1 MGAAMNL
8 WDDNPTVT
16 DLLGIDVVVDA
27 TVAAI
32 RSPELDPVT
41 ISIQSPWGGGK
52 SSALAMIAARLDSEP
67 NVVVLRADPWE
78 YEDVD
83 DIRAT
88 VISQVL
94 AGIGADKPAI
104 RDRIASLVKRI
115 SWTRVANTVARSALT
130 VSMDPEKLLEAF
142 TPTPEQP
149 KSMSGFRSEFADV
162 MGDSGL
168 DRVVVLVDD
177 LDRCKPSTV
186 VSTLEAIKVFL
197 SVPKMSFVLAAE
209 EEMIRWAIG
218 QDAHGGG
225 RADYSD
231 RYLEKIVQLPV
242 SLPRLTRDSAETF
255 VALLLAQKSA
265 PSVTGFEGLLRHA
278 SERRAERKWP
288 YVGGVHGDGVHA
300 PTATDLSMAVLI
312 SRGLDADQWNSPRA
326 IKRFLNAWT
335 LRSSVAATRGLTI
348 DAAVS
353 LKMFI
358 LEERFRSEFT
368 ALASLGADERS
379 VTIAAWEDWANDV
392 AEAVR
397 PEFVSDGTREWAKAQ
412 PSLRDSA
419 AHIDSYLHL
428 ASSFS
433 TLLAASGLSDED
445 LQILDMLGS
454 ESTVNRNEAVAKV
467 TDRDVNQRLSILD
480 RLFVRLSSYA
490 DPNIAIESACDIAVS
505 DAALTERFAAG
516 VRAYGLQRL
525 DMSAAM
531 EIAQKFPDRDGIAGE
546 IAGDAGVSDI
556 IRKAVDDQLNGG
568 GF

>member
-1 MGAAMNL
+1 MNL

-52 SSALAMIAARLDSEP
+52 SSALEMIKARLESEP

-104 RDRIASLVKRI
+104 LDRITSLVKRI

-130 VSMDPEKLLEAF
+130 MSMEPEKLLAAF
-142 TPTPEQP
+142 TPTPEEP
-149 KSMSGFRSEFADV
+149 KSMSGFRADFAEV
-162 MGDSGL
+162 MRESGL
-168 DRVVVLVDD
+168 DRVVVLIDD

-209 EEMIRWAIG
+209 EEMIRWAIS

-242 SLPRLTRDSAETF
+242 SLPRLTRGSAETF

-265 PSVTGFEGLLRHA
+265 PSPESFEGLLRHA
-278 SERRAERKWP
+278 ADRRAARQWP
-288 YVGGVHGDGVHA
+288 YVGGVVADGAHS
-300 PTATDLSMAVLI
+300 PTSTDLAMAVLV

-335 LRSSVAATRGLTI
+335 LRSAVAATRGLSI
-348 DAAVS
+348 DASVS
-353 LKMFI
+353 LKLFI
-358 LEERFRSEFT
+358 LEERFRAEFT
-368 ALASLGADERS
+368 ALAALDADARS
-379 VTIAAWEDWANDV
+379 TAVAAWEDWAHDV
-392 AEAVR
+392 EGATC
-397 PEFVSDGTREWAKAQ
+397 PEFVSEGTRDWAKAE
-412 PSLRDSA
+412 PSLRESA
-419 AHIDSYLHL
+419 SLIDSYLHL
-428 ASSFS
+428 AASFS
-433 TLLAASGLSDED
+433 TLLSASGLSDED

-454 ESTVNRNEAVAKV
+454 DSQVNRSEAVAKV
-467 TDRDVNQRLSILD
+467 TARDVNQRLIILD
-480 RLFVRLSSYA
+480 RVFVRLSSYST
-490 DPNIAIESACDIAVS
+490 PGMAIESACEIAAS
-505 DAALTERFAAG
+505 DAALTDRFADG
-516 VRAYGLQRL
+516 IRRYGLNRL
-525 DMSAAM
+525 DMGSAM
-531 EIAQKFPDRDGIAGE
+531 EIAKHFPAPDGIARE
-546 IAGDAGVSDI
+546 IAADASVAPLVRNAVKDELDGVS
-556 IRKAVDDQLNGG
+556 
-568 GF
+568 F